1 MRERLTLANLLT
13 SANLTAGFLGILQV
27 FEDNFIWAAALVVLC
42 AIFDS
47 LDGAAARR
55 KGSADEFGTNLDSLA
70 DVVSFGVVPALGA
83 YLALLDVLPGVGL
96 VVCLLFFVCGAW
108 RLARFSVTKNSLY
121 FVGVPIPVAGVM
133 VALISTTGLHPL
145 ITLPIVLGLSILM
158 VSTLPFPTFSGL
170 RNLEEMFELVQ
181 EQRQAR

>member
-1 MRERLTLANLLT
+1 MKGRLTLANLLT
-13 SANLTAGFLGILQV
+13 TANLTAGFFAILQI
-27 FEDNFIWAAALVVLC
+27 FEGNFIWTAALVVLC

-83 YLALLDVLPGVGL
+83 YFALLNALPGVGI
-96 VVCLLFFVCGAW
+96 VICLLFFVCGAW

-121 FVGVPIPVAGVM
+121 FVGVPIPVAGVI
-133 VALISTTGLHPL
+133 VAVIATTGLHPL
-145 ITLPIVLGLSILM
+145 ITLPVVLCLSILM
-158 VSTLPFPTFSGL
+158 VSTLPFPTIAGL
-170 RNLEEMFELVQ
+170 RNLEEMFELVH
-181 EQRQAR
+181 EQRQTR